1 LNNSLQVNCQ
11 ITVISVNGNKVDK
24 SKCGGYQNP
33 PFKFPV
39 VSEVNSLGDSK
50 HIHRKQIMA
59 ILSSFGNSASTS
71 NVAAG
76 NTAANTSFEEG
87 LQSNERILAF
97 NLNPSSSQQISGG
110 EITASG
116 ANRTKTWLTSAAT
129 SIMYGEKKG
138 FLNSKLLV
146 AAHVWNGKGFVAPPS
161 YSQGPDKQYRLHPN
175 AEPSGIAAEVYGEF
189 LEFTKGK
196 IAELKAKK
204 KVAIAE
210 KEATNQMLIHILA
223 EQSNPETTFSMSD
236 LEDTESHC
244 YVKMAECDTLV
255 DSIDGDIEEYTAHL
269 KNKDY
274 FRGWCEN
281 IQVSINLPG
290 LELSQLK
297 SAWARLNGGSKL
309 ILKVKCVISYEL
321 AETFEIHIQGIAC
334 DITEGYL
341 APLSRGKAVGTEEG
355 NLKQALAQ
363 THYQQLKKD
372 TAGEEGKKLLS
383 AFINTAKEGN
393 KKTKERNDYRAE
405 SRKKAWEAEQQAKLM
420 EQMRQEQIDVQA
432 KEEPQELVAPEIQ
445 LDQMSDLFNA

>member
-1 LNNSLQVNCQ
+1 
-11 ITVISVNGNKVDK
+11 
-24 SKCGGYQNP
+24 
-33 PFKFPV
+33 
-39 VSEVNSLGDSK
+39 
-50 HIHRKQIMA
+50 
-59 ILSSFGNSASTS
+59 
-71 NVAAG
+71 
-76 NTAANTSFEEG
+76 
-87 LQSNERILAF
+87 
-97 NLNPSSSQQISGG
+97 
-110 EITASG
+110 
-116 ANRTKTWLTSAAT
+116 
-129 SIMYGEKKG
+129 
-138 FLNSKLLV
+138 LV

-161 YSQGPDKQYRLHPN
+161 YSQGPDKVYRLHPN

-196 IAELKAKK
+196 IAELEAKK

-210 KEATNQMLIHILA
+210 KEATNQMLIQILA
-223 EQSNPETTFSMSD
+223 EQSNPETTFNISD
-236 LEDTESHC
+236 LKDTESHC
-244 YVKMAECDTLV
+244 YVKMVECDTLV
-255 DSIDGDIEEYTAHL
+255 ASIDSDIEEYTVHL

-341 APLSRGKAVGTEEG
+341 APLSRGKAVGPEEG

-363 THYQQLKKD
+363 THYQQLKKE

-393 KKTKERNDYRAE
+393 KKTKERNDYKAE
-405 SRKKAWEAEQQAKLM
+405 ARKRAWEAEQQAKLM

-432 KEEPQELVAPEIQ
+432 GKEEPQELVAPEIQ

>member
-1 LNNSLQVNCQ
+1 MVRPNANKQ
-11 ITVISVNGNKVDK
+11 TVVSVN
-24 SKCGGYQNP
+24 SKKIESGGYKNP

-39 VSEVNSLGDSK
+39 VSEVNSLGNSK
-50 HIHRKQIMA
+50 TKNRKQIMA
-59 ILSSFGNSASTS
+59 ILSSFGNSASHS
-71 NVAAG
+71 NVAPG
-76 NTAANTSFEEG
+76 NTSANTAFEEG

-97 NLNPSSSQQISGG
+97 NLNPSSSQQISGS

-116 ANRTKTWLTSAAT
+116 TNRTKTWLTSAAT

-161 YSQGPDKQYRLHPN
+161 YSQGPDKMYRLHPN

-196 IAELKAKK
+196 IAELEAKK
-204 KVAIAE
+204 QIALNE
-210 KEATNQMLIHILA
+210 KTQFNQMLLQVLD
-223 EQSNPETTFSMSD
+223 EQSNPDTTFNISD
-236 LEDTESHC
+236 LEETESHC
-244 YVKMAECDTLV
+244 YIKMSECDTLIT
-255 DSIDGDIEEYTAHL
+255 SIDCDIEEYTTHL

-297 SAWARLNGGSKL
+297 SAWAKLNGGSKL
-309 ILKVKCVISYEL
+309 ILKVKCVISYEV
-321 AETFEIHIQGIAC
+321 AETFEIHIQGIAT

-355 NLKQALAQ
+355 NQKQALAQ
-363 THYQQLKKD
+363 THYQQLKKE
-372 TAGEEGKKLLS
+372 TAEEEGKKLLS

-393 KKTKERNDYRAE
+393 KKTKERNDYRTEA
-405 SRKKAWEAEQQAKLM
+405 RKRAWEAEQQAKLM

-432 KEEPQELVAPEIQ
+432 DGKEEEPQELVAPEIQ

>member
-1 LNNSLQVNCQ
+1 MRQ
-11 ITVISVNGNKVDK
+11 TVVSVNGKKIDK
-24 SKCGGYQNP
+24 AKYGGCKNP

-39 VSEVNSLGDSK
+39 VSEVNSRRDSK
-50 HIHRKQIMA
+50 PNNRKQIMA

-71 NVAAG
+71 NGAAG

-146 AAHVWNGKGFVAPPS
+146 AAHVWNGKGYVAPPS

-175 AEPSGIAAEVYGEF
+175 AEPSGLAAEVYGEF

-196 IAELKAKK
+196 VAELENKKQLADSEKAQF
-204 KVAIAE
+204 
-210 KEATNQMLIHILA
+210 NQMLLQVLD
-223 EQSNPETTFSMSD
+223 ELSNPDTTFSVSD
-236 LEDTESHC
+236 LEETEAHC
-244 YVKMAECDTLV
+244 YQKIAECEEV
-255 DSIDGDIEEYTAHL
+255 VNSIDKEIEEYTNHL

-290 LELSQLK
+290 LELAQMK
-297 SAWARLNGGSKL
+297 SAWARLNAGAKL
-309 ILKVKCVISYEL
+309 ILKIKCVISYEL
-321 AETFEIHIQGIAC
+321 AETFEIYIQGIAC
-334 DITEGYL
+334 DIAEGYL
-341 APLSRGKAVGTEEG
+341 APLSRGKAVGTEVG
-355 NLKQALAQ
+355 NHLQALAQ
-363 THYQQLKKD
+363 THYQQLKKE

-393 KKTKERNDYRAE
+393 KKTKERNDFRAE
-405 SRKKAWEAEQQAKLM
+405 QRRKKWEAEQQAKLL
-420 EQMRQEQIDVQA
+420 EKTRQEQIDVQTPM
-432 KEEPQELVAPEIQ
+432 EQSQELVAPEIT
-445 LDQMSDLFNA
+445 LDQMGDLFNV